1 MKVMKDRFV
10 YKLVSSDKAKD
21 IFSLGLFDL
30 YVIDSES
37 LIDSI
42 DELNEALENGN
53 EIGIPVGNINIH
65 EAKQVLKEAGYF
77 IDSLWHIQDVYNVA
91 DGNIQK
97 DQAMQVLSMALTN
110 DVTTDQVWHSIKI
123 SIDIVTDKIK

>member
-1 MKVMKDRFV
+1 MTI
-10 YKLVSSDKAKD
+10 A
-21 IFSLGLFDL
+21 
-30 YVIDSES
+30 
-37 LIDSI
+37 
-42 DELNEALENGN
+42 
-53 EIGIPVGNINIH
+53 

-77 IDSLWHIQDVYNVA
+77 VDNLWHIQDVYNVA
-91 DGNIQK
+91 EGNIQK